1 MTILCHILKL
11 PAHGRHQVNA
21 EHCRNRKKPDGPGS
35 RVERQRDFFCAAGR
49 ERTRPEP
56 SRRSESGPHR
66 PRRCRP
72 SCGRVR
78 QARDWRAG
86 RWRKQ
91 RGLKGT
97 TGTPCSRAS
106 CSVHGTGQARGSV
119 DVWRQA
125 LHCGH
130 AGVAGVKRARD
141 RKLNIASLYMH
152 FTSLHCTL
160 SLHYFTP
167 RCGGRRM
174 HAGRV
179 TSGRGAE
186 QGGLRLYRP

>member
-1 MTILCHILKL
+1 MTILCHTLKL

-97 TGTPCSRAS
+97 TGHGTCSARIVQRTWYRAS
-106 CSVHGTGQARGSV
+106 ARIGGCLAASTALRTRRRRGSKKST
-119 DVWRQA
+119 RPQIEYRFTIYA
-125 LHCGH
+125 L
-130 AGVAGVKRARD
+130 
-141 RKLNIASLYMH
+141 H
-152 FTSLHCTL
+152 FTSLHAFT
-160 SLHYFTP
+160 SLFHPTVRGASHACRP
-167 RCGGRRM
+167 SHIGKGGG
-174 HAGRV
+174 AGRV
-179 TSGRGAE
+179 ATI
-186 QGGLRLYRP
+186 